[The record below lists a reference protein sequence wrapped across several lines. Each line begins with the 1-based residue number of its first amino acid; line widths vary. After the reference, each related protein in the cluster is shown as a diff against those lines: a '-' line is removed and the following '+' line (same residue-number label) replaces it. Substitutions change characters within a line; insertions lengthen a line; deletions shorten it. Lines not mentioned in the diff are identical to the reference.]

1 MYTITSDT
9 IGDAHE
15 KVVRLILQGKDF
27 NDILTEDKEQT
38 LEYPEPV
45 NIHINTPFKDPMTSP
60 KLMFGKQAM
69 DAYTHEI
76 LNSRPLID
84 KPGKP
89 DFSYLYSNLIW
100 DYPFGRFSEFQ
111 DGTPYPTCYGKDKLP
126 ERMMWQH
133 GNGVGNGLNQIGYIV
148 EKLVKNPTS
157 RRAVATLFVPMEHE
171 FMDDP
176 PCLNHI
182 QFLLRNGEL
191 NMHALFR
198 SNDMLSAWGANAYAL
213 AHLQREVLVRING
226 KRVNDAWTSKDKELF
241 KDVPLAT
248 IGWMETTSISAHIY
262 FKRDHSEAEKFRGF
276 Y

>member
-1 MYTITSDT
+1 MYTIVTDT
-9 IGDAHE
+9 IADAHE

-45 NIHINTPFKDPMTSP
+45 NIHVNDPFRQPMTSP
-60 KLMFGKQAM
+60 KLMFGQQAM
-69 DAYTHEI
+69 DAYKDQV
-76 LNSRPLID
+76 LKPRRLVD

-100 DYPFGRFSEFQ
+100 DFPRDHQINIY
-111 DGTPYPTCYGKDKLP
+111 DTDTKKLI
-126 ERMMWQH
+126 RSDWYR
-133 GNGVGNGLNQIGYIV
+133 GNGRMDGINQIDYV
-148 EKLVKNPTS
+148 VKKLTETPTS
-157 RRAVATLFVPMEHE
+157 RRAVVSLFEPQGHE
-171 FMDDP
+171 IMDDP

-182 QFLLRNGEL
+182 QFLLRNGHL

-198 SNDMLSAWGANAYAL
+198 SNDMLSAWGANAFAL
-213 AHLQREVLVRING
+213 AHLQKEVLVR
-226 KRVNDAWTSKDKELF
+226 VNAANVNKAMEEKSKELI
-241 KDVPLAT
+241 KDVQLMQM
-248 IGWMETTSISAHIY
+248 GFLETTSISAHIY

>member
-1 MYTITSDT
+1 MQTIVTDT

-45 NIHINTPFKDPMTSP
+45 NIHVNDPFQQPMTSP
-60 KLMFGKQAM
+60 KLMFGQQAM
-69 DAYTHEI
+69 DAYKDQV
-76 LNSRPLID
+76 LKPRRLVD

-100 DYPFGRFSEFQ
+100 DFPGGDCSAVFDHAQ
-111 DGTPYPTCYGKDKLP
+111 PTSKFL
-126 ERMMWQH
+126 RMEWEL
-133 GNGVGNGLNQIGYIV
+133 GNGRKTGVNQIDYV
-148 EKLVKNPTS
+148 VRKLTETPSS
-157 RRAVATLFVPMEHE
+157 RRAIVSLFEPRGHE
-171 FMDDP
+171 AMDDP

-182 QFLLRNGEL
+182 QFLRRNGEL

-213 AHLQREVLVRING
+213 AHLQKEVLVRINAAI
-226 KRVNDAWTSKDKELF
+226 VNQY
-241 KDVPLAT
+241 T
-248 IGWMETTSISAHIY
+248 IPNHGDGLIKMGWMETTSISAHIY
-262 FKRDHSEAEKFRGF
+262 FQRDHSEAEKFRGF